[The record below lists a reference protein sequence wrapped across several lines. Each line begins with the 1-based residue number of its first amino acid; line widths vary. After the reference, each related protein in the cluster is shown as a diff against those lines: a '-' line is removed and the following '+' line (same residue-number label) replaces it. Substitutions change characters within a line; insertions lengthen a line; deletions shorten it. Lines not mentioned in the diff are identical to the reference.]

1 MLFKCILGL
10 GYRRPRSAIQLLKF
24 LTYLYPCKHYRRK
37 TGAFKPKDVCQKQ
50 LLTDARG
57 YRLRDTD
64 ERINRLQED
73 GGQVKNSQDGSERK
87 GSKGNKDIGP
97 PLNHMGTDHSI
108 TYTNLFK

>member
-1 MLFKCILGL
+1 MIKAKTCN
-10 GYRRPRSAIQLLKF
+10 
-24 LTYLYPCKHYRRK
+24 CKHYRRK

-73 GGQVKNSQDGSERK
+73 GGQVKNSQDGCERK

-97 PLNHMGTDHSI
+97 PLNHMGTGHSI
-108 TYTNLFK
+108 TYTYHYI

>member
-1 MLFKCILGL
+1 MISF
-10 GYRRPRSAIQLLKF
+10 
-24 LTYLYPCKHYRRK
+24 HRRK

-64 ERINRLQED
+64 ERINRLQGD
-73 GGQVKNSQDGSERK
+73 GDQVKSAQERSERK

-97 PLNHMGTDHSI
+97 PLNHMGIDYSI
-108 TYTNLFK
+108 NLDVGKNMVLFTL